1 MPENQ
6 KETILLQSYFLSWIL
21 LLLSTIAIG
30 KAEIG
35 GLYVI
40 TFWSLGLWLACTLGS
55 IETVFSVKNPNR
67 VFASSRSRSRSS
79 SQSSHSHHYRR
90 EEPSESTPLNQE
102 IDSEHGEYVGDSGQ
116 RSSGSA
122 NHNFEDERRID
133 WWLLQFIF
141 VVPVPVIML
150 AHIANMALD
159 ATSQTLADG
168 NSKVA
173 GMSPILSFHSID
185 LHIHIFPV
193 YALASFIGFFLII
206 PLAPFSFQ
214 IHRSVG
220 SMLLLVFV
228 IFCLWATFW
237 SFPFDVNTPLKIYF
251 QQTVQLEG
259 AVVYK
264 SSLLGSLT
272 PSDPIVLSANKA
284 GGSDAP
290 IIHDVVTSLYGAPE
304 YLRDDV
310 VPTLP
315 SAQGKQVACSKSHV
329 KPGLTVCSWP
339 SGEYMIP
346 QPGSAPERVAVSDTT
361 NVTPTPP
368 LYPDAFGSTKFFHAE
383 LLRTSSTSARITVQG
398 RNTRNC
404 RLYFSN
410 RMIVKYTVQGAVHG
424 TQPSYAIR
432 DPGITE
438 LRLWSRKWDKQFVVD
453 VEWRDYIGL
462 GEGLKGKV
470 ACEWAEYASASA
482 SVPGQGEDPAKGG
495 FRSAKIPA
503 FEEVLSFLPTWVAVS
518 KLADGLVEAWEYFEV

>member
-1 MPENQ
+1 M
-6 KETILLQSYFLSWIL
+6 SWIL
-21 LLLSTIAIG
+21 LLFSTIAIG

-35 GLYVI
+35 GLYFI
-40 TFWSLGLWLACTLGS
+40 TFWSLGLWLACAMTS
-55 IETVFSVKNPNR
+55 VETVFSAKNSNR
-67 VFASSRSRSRSS
+67 VFSPSRSRSS
-79 SQSSHSHHYRR
+79 SRSSHSHHHRR

-102 IDSEHGEYVGDSGQ
+102 IDSEHGGYTENGD
-116 RSSGSA
+116 
-122 NHNFEDERRID
+122 RRNRRKYLDFDHGGKID

-141 VVPVPVIML
+141 IVPAPVIML

-173 GMSPILSFHSID
+173 GMSPLRFFHVNSIYSYT
-185 LHIHIFPV
+185 LPV
-193 YALASFIGFFLII
+193 YALASFIGFLLII

-220 SMLLLVFV
+220 SMLLLLFV
-228 IFCLWATFW
+228 MFYLWATFW
-237 SFPFDVNTPLKIYF
+237 SFPFDIDTPLKVYF
-251 QQTVQLEG
+251 QQTIQLEG
-259 AVVYK
+259 AVASK
-264 SSLLGSLT
+264 SSLLSSSNSG
-272 PSDPIVLSANKA
+272 DPIVLPSSAPN
-284 GGSDAP
+284 AP
-290 IIHDVVTSLYGAPE
+290 VIREMVTSLYGVPE
-304 YLRDDV
+304 YLRGEV
-310 VPTLP
+310 VSSLP
-315 SAQGKQVACSKSHV
+315 SAQGKQVECFTSHV
-329 KPGLTVCSWP
+329 KPGLAACSWS
-339 SGEYMIP
+339 SGDDMIP
-346 QPGSAPERVAVSDTT
+346 QPGSAPERVAPLNTT
-361 NVTPTPP
+361 NMVSS
-368 LYPDAFGSTKFFHAE
+368 LQLHPDAFGSTKFFRAE
-383 LLRTSSTSARITVQG
+383 LLRTSPTSARITIQG

-410 RMIVKYTVQGAVHG
+410 RMIVKYTVEGAMHG
-424 TQPSYAIR
+424 MQPSYVIR

-518 KLADGLVEAWEYFEV
+518 KLTDGLVEAWEYFEV